1 MHHFLKKGHVLLE
14 KKTENEKKNEAQTN
28 TDKESSGGL
37 MAQGMALFGVG
48 NKEKNQNTN
57 THGHTGSNG
66 IDPIFILFLDA
77 VA

>member
-1 MHHFLKKGHVLLE
+1 
-14 KKTENEKKNEAQTN
+14 
-28 TDKESSGGL
+28 
-37 MAQGMALFGVG
+37 MALFGVG

-57 THGHTGSNG
+57 THGNTGSKG